1 MAYLDK
7 KETDKL
13 RKLKQAE
20 SVWLCGVREGKMNF
34 GDAASLG
41 IRPHYVLVLDA
52 TSQDI
57 RLFDVAENAPDVT
70 AMAQRLAKA
79 MLSPG
84 EALAGAGM
92 GLAGLLQKPA
102 KMRPARVLLDDA
114 EFVRQLAPI
123 FAELGVTLE
132 HFAPL
137 TPIDEMV
144 GMLDQMLNQV
154 VNSSQDNRV
163 ALLDTPGVTPALA
176 GDLFEA
182 AAQFHK
188 AAIWEHV
195 FNEDIVSVTYQTE
208 GETSR
213 EYFFAIMGNGGMEF
227 GVAAYDS
234 LEDINAVLNMNN
246 PDNPMAAIGTQRGF
260 CLNFAKKEEMHP
272 DDVKAMKKFKWPLVC
287 KDAHPMVLK
296 FSGDTGMISAS
307 SEEVAVLAA
316 ALRVLPDFVVNHMHA
331 DDDDPVDASHT
342 YTLPAAHGGASVA
355 LSFPVEGLEI
365 LGDDMDLLD
374 LENNPELVDQMRAM
388 FGDLGII
395 GDGIEDEQ
403 PKLPPANV
411 GAWKKRK

>member
-13 RKLKQAE
+13 RKLKQSEA
-20 SVWLCGVREGKMNF
+20 VWLCGVREGKMNF
-34 GDAASLG
+34 GDAMSLG

-84 EALAGAGM
+84 EALAGS
-92 GLAGLLQKPA
+92 GLAGLLQRPA
-102 KMRPARVLLDDA
+102 KTRPTRLLLDDA
-114 EFVRQLAPI
+114 EFVRQLAPT
-123 FAELGVTLE
+123 FAEMGITIE

-154 VNSSQDNRV
+154 VNSSQDSRV
-163 ALLDTPGVTPALA
+163 ALLDTPGITPALA
-176 GDLFEA
+176 SDLFEA

-188 AAIWEHV
+188 AAVWEHV
-195 FNEDIVSVTYQTE
+195 FNEDIVSVTYPAE

-227 GVAAYDS
+227 GVSVYDS
-234 LEDINAVLNMNN
+234 LENMNAMLNVANPDDPLEAMNAVNGVSLH
-246 PDNPMAAIGTQRGF
+246 
-260 CLNFAKKEEMHP
+260 FAKKDEMHE
-272 DDVKAMKKFKWPLVC
+272 DDLKAMKANKWPLAGKNAYPVV
-287 KDAHPMVLK
+287 MK
-296 FSGDTGMISAS
+296 FSAETGMVSAS
-307 SEEVAVLAA
+307 AEEIAVVAA

-342 YTLPAAHGGASVA
+342 YTLPAAHSGASVT
-355 LSFPVEGLEI
+355 LSFPVEGLEVP
-365 LGDDMDLLD
+365 GDDMDFLD
-374 LENNPELVDQMRAM
+374 LENNPELVDKMRAM
-388 FGDLGII
+388 FGDLGIT